1 MLEPTSCKTHWI
13 CGDKS
18 QMMTNLLSEFMVQE
32 LKEVK
37 KCSMT
42 KSNLVQLMS
51 ECMTFIKAKLS
62 CQPVKVKNVTLD
74 KACHKKNAEMT
85 CHI

>member
-1 MLEPTSCKTHWI
+1 
-13 CGDKS
+13 
-18 QMMTNLLSEFMVQE
+18 
-32 LKEVK
+32 
-37 KCSMT
+37 MT

-74 KACHKKNAEMT
+74 KAYHKKNAKMT